1 MAKGIDPKFVH
12 YGIRKDDLA
21 MIEAICEAEGVDFD
35 WLSED
40 ILKAYH
46 AKKVDVIEMSDNETE
61 DIIRNAIQKN
71 TSINTIM
78 LIQRIKISNYKTY
91 LSLDL
96 DLTVDDDRPII
107 LIGGANGGGK
117 TTLFEAIS
125 GALYGLKIENKE
137 HFMELLNQGALN
149 TAKPEISLQITFVG
163 KVLGQQQKY
172 ILKRVYQLNPQ
183 GKPLESVSLN
193 MNGNMYVYGT
203 MTAPKDRVKAEQE
216 INKIIKANLPQELSQ
231 YFLFDAM
238 QSSEL
243 LKKNVF
249 AQTIRDNF
257 ENVLGFKKY
266 LQLKRAAEKLQQEW
280 AQQRLEAEKEAQEYN
295 ELCAQKDKLTADLNT
310 CIAEQDTKYKYLASV
325 EVEYKRAKD
334 GAQEASA
341 LNKKIQ
347 ELASKID
354 DIVKRAATYAED
366 LKAFV
371 DNIEIDLFLPK
382 LASNLAQEINNI
394 LHIKEQLQKENTG
407 AYPLETLKDVTNK
420 IITYLK
426 DLSLC
431 SESVDEEQVVSH
443 IVAIQNSTNKED
455 PFGYLDE
462 AEVTALSNLVKRT
475 GSNQFIA
482 LDRQRQELEIQLSTL
497 DNLRSQKQ
505 TLEQTQAGGNEYLI
519 QNYEAAQKQIE
530 KLKGQEATLKADIQ
544 RLEKR
549 IHQFDV
555 QIQQEPDIKFDTLV
569 KLKPLFEKIADS
581 LLKKKKAQIESEMQQ
596 QLNKLLVSYKGHV
609 AKVELSDSIE
619 QFNIKLYHTAGN
631 EISLNQ
637 LNAASKQI
645 FIQVLLKVLRNL
657 GDYNPPVMI
666 DTVMGVLDNESRD
679 ALMEEYFPQ
688 LAEQTILL
696 CTTSEIRTDSDYI
709 KLEPFISKTY
719 TLHRNVE
726 AQNTTVEDGYFGLTL
741 NQ

>member
-1 MAKGIDPKFVH
+1 
-12 YGIRKDDLA
+12 
-21 MIEAICEAEGVDFD
+21 
-35 WLSED
+35 
-40 ILKAYH
+40 
-46 AKKVDVIEMSDNETE
+46 
-61 DIIRNAIQKN
+61 
-71 TSINTIM
+71 M
-78 LIQRIKISNYKTY
+78 LIQRIKISNFKTY

-107 LIGGANGGGK
+107 LIGGSNGGGK

-125 GALYGLKIENKE
+125 GALYGLKIESKE
-137 HFMELLNQGALN
+137 HFMELLNQGAVN
-149 TAKPEISLQITFVG
+149 KVKPEISLQITFVG

-172 ILKRVYQLNPQ
+172 ILKRNYILNPQ
-183 GKPLESVSLN
+183 GRPLESVSLN

-203 MTAPKDRVKAEQE
+203 MTAPKERVRAEQE
-216 INKIIKANLPQELSQ
+216 ISKIIKANLPQELSQ

-249 AQTIRDNF
+249 QQTIRDNF

-280 AQQRLEAEKEAQEYN
+280 AEQRLEAEKEAKEYSS
-295 ELCAQKDKLTADLNT
+295 LCNQKEQLVIDLNASL
-310 CIAEQDTKYKYLASV
+310 AEQDRLYKYMSSV
-325 EVEYKRAKD
+325 EDEYQRAKE
-334 GAQEASA
+334 GAQQAANLS
-341 LNKKIQ
+341 KRIQDVDGKIRVIT
-347 ELASKID
+347 ED
-354 DIVKRAATYAED
+354 AANYAEN

-371 DNIEIDLFLPK
+371 DNIEINVFLPK
-382 LASNLAQEINNI
+382 LASNLSQEINNI
-394 LHIKEQLQKENTG
+394 LRVKEQLQKQSTG
-407 AYPLETLKDVTNK
+407 TYPIETLRDVTSK
-420 IITYLK
+420 IIDYLK
-426 DLSLC
+426 ELSLC
-431 SESVDEEQVVSH
+431 SQAVDEENVISH
-443 IVAIQNSTNKED
+443 IVAMQNTTNAKD
-455 PFGYLDE
+455 PYDYLNT
-462 AEVTALSNLVKRT
+462 AEVDALRELPKKGN
-475 GSNQFIA
+475 GNQFVSI
-482 LDRQRQELEIQLSTL
+482 DRKRQDMEIQLANL
-497 DNLRSQKQ
+497 DNLRTEKR
-505 TLEQTQAGGNEYLI
+505 TLEQTQAGGNGLLI
-519 QNYEAAQKQIE
+519 ANYEDAKRSVD
-530 KLKGQEATLKADIQ
+530 KLKTQEDSLKNEIQ

-555 QIQQEPDIKFDTLV
+555 QIQQEPDVKFDALV
-569 KLKPLFEKIADS
+569 KLRPFFDKVADN
-581 LLKKKKAQIESEMQQ
+581 LLKKKKTQIETEMQS
-596 QLNKLLVSYKGHV
+596 QLNRLLVSYKGHV
-609 AKVELSDSIE
+609 GRVELSDSME
-619 QFNIKLYHTAGN
+619 NFNIKLYHSAGN

-726 AQNTTVEDGYFGLTL
+726 EQNTTIDEGYFGIPL

>member
-1 MAKGIDPKFVH
+1 
-12 YGIRKDDLA
+12 
-21 MIEAICEAEGVDFD
+21 
-35 WLSED
+35 
-40 ILKAYH
+40 
-46 AKKVDVIEMSDNETE
+46 
-61 DIIRNAIQKN
+61 
-71 TSINTIM
+71 M

-519 QNYEAAQKQIE
+519 QNYEATQKQIE

>member
-1 MAKGIDPKFVH
+1 
-12 YGIRKDDLA
+12 
-21 MIEAICEAEGVDFD
+21 
-35 WLSED
+35 
-40 ILKAYH
+40 
-46 AKKVDVIEMSDNETE
+46 
-61 DIIRNAIQKN
+61 
-71 TSINTIM
+71 M
-78 LIQRIKISNYKTY
+78 LIQRIKISNFKTY

-96 DLTVDDDRPII
+96 DLTVDDNRPII
-107 LIGGANGGGK
+107 LIGGSNGGGK

-125 GALYGLKIENKE
+125 GALYGLKIDNKE
-137 HFMELLNQGALN
+137 HFMELLNQGAIN
-149 TAKPEISLQITFVG
+149 KVKPEISLQITFVG

-172 ILKRVYQLNPQ
+172 ILKRSYILNPQ
-183 GKPLESVSLN
+183 GRPLESVSLN

-203 MTAPKDRVKAEQE
+203 MTAPKERVRAEQE
-216 INKIIKANLPQELSQ
+216 ISKIIKANLPQELSQ

-249 AQTIRDNF
+249 QQTIRDNF

-280 AQQRLEAEKEAQEYN
+280 AEQRLEAEKEAKEYSS
-295 ELCAQKDKLTADLNT
+295 LCNQKEQLVIDLNA
-310 CIAEQDTKYKYLASV
+310 CLAEQDRLYKYMSSV
-325 EVEYKRAKD
+325 EDEYQRAKE
-334 GAQEASA
+334 GAQQAANLS
-341 LNKKIQ
+341 KRIQDVDGKIQ
-347 ELASKID
+347 AITEE
-354 DIVKRAATYAED
+354 AANYAEN

-371 DNIEIDLFLPK
+371 DNIEINVFLPK
-382 LASNLAQEINNI
+382 LASNLSQEINNI
-394 LHIKEQLQKENTG
+394 LRVKEQLQKQSTG
-407 AYPLETLKDVTNK
+407 AYPIETLRDVTSK
-420 IITYLK
+420 IIDYLK
-426 DLSLC
+426 ELSLC
-431 SESVDEEQVVSH
+431 SQAVDEENVISH
-443 IVAIQNSTNKED
+443 IVAMQNTTNAKD
-455 PFGYLDE
+455 PYDYLNT
-462 AEVTALSNLVKRT
+462 AEVDALRELPKKGN
-475 GSNQFIA
+475 GNQFVSI
-482 LDRQRQELEIQLSTL
+482 DRKRQDMEIQLANL
-497 DNLRSQKQ
+497 DNLRTEKR
-505 TLEQTQAGGNEYLI
+505 TLEQTQAGGNGLLI
-519 QNYEAAQKQIE
+519 ANYEDAKRSVD
-530 KLKGQEATLKADIQ
+530 KLKTQEDSLKNEIQ

-555 QIQQEPDIKFDTLV
+555 QIQQEPDVKFDTLV
-569 KLKPLFEKIADS
+569 KLRPFFDKVADN
-581 LLKKKKAQIESEMQQ
+581 LLKKKKAQIETEMQS
-596 QLNKLLVSYKGHV
+596 QLNRLLVSYKGHV
-609 AKVELSDSIE
+609 GRVELSDSME
-619 QFNIKLYHTAGN
+619 NFNIKLYHSAGN

-726 AQNTTVEDGYFGLTL
+726 EQNTTIDEGYFGIPL

>member
-1 MAKGIDPKFVH
+1 
-12 YGIRKDDLA
+12 
-21 MIEAICEAEGVDFD
+21 
-35 WLSED
+35 
-40 ILKAYH
+40 
-46 AKKVDVIEMSDNETE
+46 
-61 DIIRNAIQKN
+61 
-71 TSINTIM
+71 M

-249 AQTIRDNF
+249 AQAIRDNF

>member
-1 MAKGIDPKFVH
+1 
-12 YGIRKDDLA
+12 
-21 MIEAICEAEGVDFD
+21 
-35 WLSED
+35 
-40 ILKAYH
+40 
-46 AKKVDVIEMSDNETE
+46 
-61 DIIRNAIQKN
+61 
-71 TSINTIM
+71 M

-310 CIAEQDTKYKYLASV
+310 CIAEQDAKYKYLASV

-382 LASNLAQEINNI
+382 LAANLAQEINNI

>member
-1 MAKGIDPKFVH
+1 
-12 YGIRKDDLA
+12 
-21 MIEAICEAEGVDFD
+21 
-35 WLSED
+35 
-40 ILKAYH
+40 
-46 AKKVDVIEMSDNETE
+46 
-61 DIIRNAIQKN
+61 
-71 TSINTIM
+71 M

-505 TLEQTQAGGNEYLI
+505 NLEQTQAGGNEYLI

-530 KLKGQEATLKADIQ
+530 KLKSQEATLKADIQ

>member
-1 MAKGIDPKFVH
+1 
-12 YGIRKDDLA
+12 
-21 MIEAICEAEGVDFD
+21 
-35 WLSED
+35 
-40 ILKAYH
+40 
-46 AKKVDVIEMSDNETE
+46 
-61 DIIRNAIQKN
+61 
-71 TSINTIM
+71 M

-310 CIAEQDTKYKYLASV
+310 CIAEQDKKYKYLASV

-394 LHIKEQLQKENTG
+394 LHIKELLQKENTG

-420 IITYLK
+420 IISYLK

-482 LDRQRQELEIQLSTL
+482 LDRQRQEPEIQLSTL

-530 KLKGQEATLKADIQ
+530 KLKSQEATLKADIQ

>member
-1 MAKGIDPKFVH
+1 
-12 YGIRKDDLA
+12 
-21 MIEAICEAEGVDFD
+21 
-35 WLSED
+35 
-40 ILKAYH
+40 
-46 AKKVDVIEMSDNETE
+46 
-61 DIIRNAIQKN
+61 
-71 TSINTIM
+71 M

-530 KLKGQEATLKADIQ
+530 KLKSQEATLKADIQ

-637 LNAASKQI
+637 LNAASTLLSKEI
-645 FIQVLLKVLRNL
+645 F
-657 GDYNPPVMI
+657 P
-666 DTVMGVLDNESRD
+666 
-679 ALMEEYFPQ
+679 
-688 LAEQTILL
+688 
-696 CTTSEIRTDSDYI
+696 
-709 KLEPFISKTY
+709 
-719 TLHRNVE
+719 
-726 AQNTTVEDGYFGLTL
+726 
-741 NQ
+741 

>member
-1 MAKGIDPKFVH
+1 
-12 YGIRKDDLA
+12 
-21 MIEAICEAEGVDFD
+21 
-35 WLSED
+35 
-40 ILKAYH
+40 
-46 AKKVDVIEMSDNETE
+46 
-61 DIIRNAIQKN
+61 
-71 TSINTIM
+71 
-78 LIQRIKISNYKTY
+78 
-91 LSLDL
+91 
-96 DLTVDDDRPII
+96 
-107 LIGGANGGGK
+107 
-117 TTLFEAIS
+117 
-125 GALYGLKIENKE
+125 
-137 HFMELLNQGALN
+137 MELLNQGALN

-310 CIAEQDTKYKYLASV
+310 CIAEQDAKYKYLASV

-382 LASNLAQEINNI
+382 LAANLAQEINNI

-462 AEVTALSNLVKRT
+462 AEVTALSNLVKQT

-482 LDRQRQELEIQLSTL
+482 LDRQRQELEFQLSTL

>member
-1 MAKGIDPKFVH
+1 
-12 YGIRKDDLA
+12 
-21 MIEAICEAEGVDFD
+21 
-35 WLSED
+35 
-40 ILKAYH
+40 
-46 AKKVDVIEMSDNETE
+46 
-61 DIIRNAIQKN
+61 
-71 TSINTIM
+71 M

-354 DIVKRAATYAED
+354 DIVKCAATYAED

-530 KLKGQEATLKADIQ
+530 KLKSQEATLKADIQ

>member
-1 MAKGIDPKFVH
+1 
-12 YGIRKDDLA
+12 
-21 MIEAICEAEGVDFD
+21 
-35 WLSED
+35 
-40 ILKAYH
+40 
-46 AKKVDVIEMSDNETE
+46 
-61 DIIRNAIQKN
+61 
-71 TSINTIM
+71 M
-78 LIQRIKISNYKTY
+78 LIQRIKISNFKTY

-107 LIGGANGGGK
+107 LIGGSNGGGK

-125 GALYGLKIENKE
+125 GALYGLKIESKE
-137 HFMELLNQGALN
+137 HFMELLNQGAVN
-149 TAKPEISLQITFVG
+149 KVKPEISLQITFVG

-172 ILKRVYQLNPQ
+172 ILKRNYILNPQ
-183 GKPLESVSLN
+183 GRPLESVSLN

-203 MTAPKDRVKAEQE
+203 MTAPKERVRAEQE
-216 INKIIKANLPQELSQ
+216 ISKIIKANLPQELSQ

-249 AQTIRDNF
+249 QQTIRDNF

-280 AQQRLEAEKEAQEYN
+280 AEQRLEAEKEAKEYSS
-295 ELCAQKDKLTADLNT
+295 LCNQKEQLVIDLNASL
-310 CIAEQDTKYKYLASV
+310 AEQDRLYKYMSSV
-325 EVEYKRAKD
+325 EDEYQRAKE
-334 GAQEASA
+334 GAQQAANLS
-341 LNKKIQ
+341 KRIQDVDGKIRVIT
-347 ELASKID
+347 ED
-354 DIVKRAATYAED
+354 AANYAEN

-371 DNIEIDLFLPK
+371 DNIEINVFLPK
-382 LASNLAQEINNI
+382 LASNLSQEINNI
-394 LHIKEQLQKENTG
+394 LRVKEQLQKQSTG
-407 AYPLETLKDVTNK
+407 TYPIETLRDVTSK
-420 IITYLK
+420 IIDYLK
-426 DLSLC
+426 ELSLC
-431 SESVDEEQVVSH
+431 SQAVDEENVISH
-443 IVAIQNSTNKED
+443 IVAMQNTTNAKD
-455 PFGYLDE
+455 PYDYLNT
-462 AEVTALSNLVKRT
+462 AEVDALWELPKKGN
-475 GSNQFIA
+475 GNQFVSI
-482 LDRQRQELEIQLSTL
+482 DRKRQDMEIQLANL
-497 DNLRSQKQ
+497 DNLRTEKR
-505 TLEQTQAGGNEYLI
+505 TLEQTQAGGNGLLI
-519 QNYEAAQKQIE
+519 ANYEDAKRSVD
-530 KLKGQEATLKADIQ
+530 KLKTQEDSLKNEIQ

-555 QIQQEPDIKFDTLV
+555 QIQQEPDVKFDTLV
-569 KLKPLFEKIADS
+569 KLRPFFDKVADN
-581 LLKKKKAQIESEMQQ
+581 LLKKKKTQIETEMQS
-596 QLNKLLVSYKGHV
+596 QLNRLLVSYKGHV
-609 AKVELSDSIE
+609 GRVELSDSME
-619 QFNIKLYHTAGN
+619 NFNIKLYHSAGN

-726 AQNTTVEDGYFGLTL
+726 EQNTTIDEGYFGIPL

>member
-1 MAKGIDPKFVH
+1 
-12 YGIRKDDLA
+12 
-21 MIEAICEAEGVDFD
+21 
-35 WLSED
+35 
-40 ILKAYH
+40 
-46 AKKVDVIEMSDNETE
+46 
-61 DIIRNAIQKN
+61 
-71 TSINTIM
+71 M

-203 MTAPKDRVKAEQE
+203 MTTPKDRVKAEQE

-280 AQQRLEAEKEAQEYN
+280 VQQRLEAEKEAQEYN

-382 LASNLAQEINNI
+382 LAANLAQEINNI

>member
-1 MAKGIDPKFVH
+1 
-12 YGIRKDDLA
+12 
-21 MIEAICEAEGVDFD
+21 
-35 WLSED
+35 
-40 ILKAYH
+40 
-46 AKKVDVIEMSDNETE
+46 
-61 DIIRNAIQKN
+61 
-71 TSINTIM
+71 M

-125 GALYGLKIENKE
+125 GALYGLKFENKE

-310 CIAEQDTKYKYLASV
+310 CIAEQDAKYKYLASV

-407 AYPLETLKDVTNK
+407 AYPLETLKDVTSK

-455 PFGYLDE
+455 SFGYLDE

>member
-1 MAKGIDPKFVH
+1 
-12 YGIRKDDLA
+12 
-21 MIEAICEAEGVDFD
+21 
-35 WLSED
+35 
-40 ILKAYH
+40 
-46 AKKVDVIEMSDNETE
+46 
-61 DIIRNAIQKN
+61 
-71 TSINTIM
+71 M

-295 ELCAQKDKLTADLNT
+295 ELCAQNDKLTADLNT

-530 KLKGQEATLKADIQ
+530 KLKGQEAALKADIQ

>member
-1 MAKGIDPKFVH
+1 
-12 YGIRKDDLA
+12 
-21 MIEAICEAEGVDFD
+21 
-35 WLSED
+35 
-40 ILKAYH
+40 
-46 AKKVDVIEMSDNETE
+46 
-61 DIIRNAIQKN
+61 
-71 TSINTIM
+71 M

-280 AQQRLEAEKEAQEYN
+280 AQQRLEAEKGAEGYN
-295 ELCAQKDKLTADLNT
+295 ELCAQKAKLTADLNT

-530 KLKGQEATLKADIQ
+530 KLKSQEATLKADIQ

>member
-1 MAKGIDPKFVH
+1 
-12 YGIRKDDLA
+12 
-21 MIEAICEAEGVDFD
+21 
-35 WLSED
+35 
-40 ILKAYH
+40 
-46 AKKVDVIEMSDNETE
+46 
-61 DIIRNAIQKN
+61 
-71 TSINTIM
+71 M

-394 LHIKEQLQKENTG
+394 LHITEQLQKENPG

-462 AEVTALSNLVKRT
+462 TEVTALSNLVKRT

-609 AKVELSDSIE
+609 TKVELSDSIE

-709 KLEPFISKTY
+709 KLEPFISQTY

>member
-1 MAKGIDPKFVH
+1 
-12 YGIRKDDLA
+12 
-21 MIEAICEAEGVDFD
+21 
-35 WLSED
+35 
-40 ILKAYH
+40 
-46 AKKVDVIEMSDNETE
+46 
-61 DIIRNAIQKN
+61 
-71 TSINTIM
+71 M
-78 LIQRIKISNYKTY
+78 LIQRIKISNFKTY

-107 LIGGANGGGK
+107 LIGGSNGGGK

-125 GALYGLKIENKE
+125 GALYGLKIDNKE
-137 HFMELLNQGALN
+137 HFMELINQGAIN
-149 TAKPEISLQITFVG
+149 KVKPEISLQITFVG

-172 ILKRVYQLNPQ
+172 ILKRSYILNPQ
-183 GKPLESVSLN
+183 GHPLESVSLN

-203 MTAPKDRVKAEQE
+203 MTAPKERVRAEQE
-216 INKIIKANLPQELSQ
+216 ISKIIKANLPQELSQ

-249 AQTIRDNF
+249 QQTIRDNF

-280 AQQRLEAEKEAQEYN
+280 AEQRLEAEKEAKEYSS
-295 ELCAQKDKLTADLNT
+295 LCNQKEQLVIDLNA
-310 CIAEQDTKYKYLASV
+310 CLAEQDRLYKYMSSV
-325 EVEYKRAKD
+325 EDEYQRAKE
-334 GAQEASA
+334 GAQQAANLSKRIQDVDGKIRAITEEAA
-341 LNKKIQ
+341 N
-347 ELASKID
+347 
-354 DIVKRAATYAED
+354 YAEN
-366 LKAFV
+366 LKTFV
-371 DNIEIDLFLPK
+371 DNIEINVFLPK
-382 LASNLAQEINNI
+382 LASNLSQEINNI
-394 LHIKEQLQKENTG
+394 LRVKEQLQKQSTS
-407 AYPLETLKDVTNK
+407 AYPIETLRDVTLK
-420 IITYLK
+420 IIDYLK
-426 DLSLC
+426 ELSLC
-431 SESVDEEQVVSH
+431 SQAVDEENVISH
-443 IVAIQNSTNKED
+443 IVAMQNTTNAKD
-455 PFGYLDE
+455 PYDYLNTV
-462 AEVTALSNLVKRT
+462 EVDALRELPKKGN
-475 GSNQFIA
+475 GNQFVSI
-482 LDRQRQELEIQLSTL
+482 DRKRQDMEIQLANL
-497 DNLRSQKQ
+497 DNLRTEKR
-505 TLEQTQAGGNEYLI
+505 TLEQTQAGGNGLLI
-519 QNYEAAQKQIE
+519 ANYEDAKRSVD
-530 KLKGQEATLKADIQ
+530 KLKTQEDSLKNEIQ

-555 QIQQEPDIKFDTLV
+555 QIQQEPDVKFDTLV
-569 KLKPLFEKIADS
+569 KLRPFFDKVADN
-581 LLKKKKAQIESEMQQ
+581 LLKKKKAQIETEMQS
-596 QLNKLLVSYKGHV
+596 QLNRLLVSYKGHV
-609 AKVELSDSIE
+609 GRVELSDSME
-619 QFNIKLYHTAGN
+619 NFNIKLYHSAGN

-726 AQNTTVEDGYFGLTL
+726 EQNTTIDEGYFGIPL

>member
-1 MAKGIDPKFVH
+1 
-12 YGIRKDDLA
+12 
-21 MIEAICEAEGVDFD
+21 
-35 WLSED
+35 
-40 ILKAYH
+40 
-46 AKKVDVIEMSDNETE
+46 
-61 DIIRNAIQKN
+61 
-71 TSINTIM
+71 M

-347 ELASKID
+347 ELAGKID

-455 PFGYLDE
+455 PFGFLDE
-462 AEVTALSNLVKRT
+462 AEVAALSNLVKRT

-569 KLKPLFEKIADS
+569 KLKPLFEKIADR

-596 QLNKLLVSYKGHV
+596 QLNKLLVSYKGHI

>member
-1 MAKGIDPKFVH
+1 
-12 YGIRKDDLA
+12 
-21 MIEAICEAEGVDFD
+21 
-35 WLSED
+35 
-40 ILKAYH
+40 
-46 AKKVDVIEMSDNETE
+46 
-61 DIIRNAIQKN
+61 
-71 TSINTIM
+71 M

-407 AYPLETLKDVTNK
+407 AYPLETLKDVTSK

-709 KLEPFISKTY
+709 KLEPFTSKTY

-726 AQNTTVEDGYFGLTL
+726 AQNTTVEEGYFGLTL

>member
-1 MAKGIDPKFVH
+1 
-12 YGIRKDDLA
+12 
-21 MIEAICEAEGVDFD
+21 
-35 WLSED
+35 
-40 ILKAYH
+40 
-46 AKKVDVIEMSDNETE
+46 
-61 DIIRNAIQKN
+61 
-71 TSINTIM
+71 M

-96 DLTVDDDRPII
+96 DLTVDDDRSII

-609 AKVELSDSIE
+609 ARVELSDSIE

>member
-1 MAKGIDPKFVH
+1 
-12 YGIRKDDLA
+12 
-21 MIEAICEAEGVDFD
+21 
-35 WLSED
+35 
-40 ILKAYH
+40 
-46 AKKVDVIEMSDNETE
+46 
-61 DIIRNAIQKN
+61 
-71 TSINTIM
+71 M

-203 MTAPKDRVKAEQE
+203 MTTPKDRVKAEQE

-310 CIAEQDTKYKYLASV
+310 CIAEQDAKYKYLASV

-382 LASNLAQEINNI
+382 LAANLAQEINNI

-657 GDYNPPVMI
+657 ENLIYNY
-666 DTVMGVLDNESRD
+666 L
-679 ALMEEYFPQ
+679 
-688 LAEQTILL
+688 TI
-696 CTTSEIRTDSDYI
+696 CR
-709 KLEPFISKTY
+709 
-719 TLHRNVE
+719 
-726 AQNTTVEDGYFGLTL
+726 
-741 NQ
+741 

>member
-1 MAKGIDPKFVH
+1 
-12 YGIRKDDLA
+12 
-21 MIEAICEAEGVDFD
+21 
-35 WLSED
+35 
-40 ILKAYH
+40 
-46 AKKVDVIEMSDNETE
+46 
-61 DIIRNAIQKN
+61 
-71 TSINTIM
+71 M

-482 LDRQRQELEIQLSTL
+482 LDRQRQELEFQLSTL

-619 QFNIKLYHTAGN
+619 RFNIKLYHTAGN

-726 AQNTTVEDGYFGLTL
+726 AQNTTVENGYFGLTL

>member
-1 MAKGIDPKFVH
+1 
-12 YGIRKDDLA
+12 
-21 MIEAICEAEGVDFD
+21 
-35 WLSED
+35 
-40 ILKAYH
+40 
-46 AKKVDVIEMSDNETE
+46 
-61 DIIRNAIQKN
+61 
-71 TSINTIM
+71 M
-78 LIQRIKISNYKTY
+78 LIQRIKISNFKTY

-107 LIGGANGGGK
+107 LIGGSNGGGK

-125 GALYGLKIENKE
+125 GALYGLKIESKE
-137 HFMELLNQGALN
+137 HFMELLNQGAVN
-149 TAKPEISLQITFVG
+149 KVKPEISLQITFVG

-172 ILKRVYQLNPQ
+172 ILKRNYILNPQ
-183 GKPLESVSLN
+183 GRPLESVSLN

-203 MTAPKDRVKAEQE
+203 MTAPKERVRAEQE
-216 INKIIKANLPQELSQ
+216 ISKIIKANLPQELSQ

-249 AQTIRDNF
+249 QQTIRDNF

-280 AQQRLEAEKEAQEYN
+280 AEQRLEAEKEAKEYSS
-295 ELCAQKDKLTADLNT
+295 LCNQKEQLVIDLNASL
-310 CIAEQDTKYKYLASV
+310 AEQDRLYKYMSSV
-325 EVEYKRAKD
+325 EDEYQRAKE
-334 GAQEASA
+334 GAQQAANLS
-341 LNKKIQ
+341 KRIQDVDGKIRVIT
-347 ELASKID
+347 ED
-354 DIVKRAATYAED
+354 AANYAEN

-371 DNIEIDLFLPK
+371 DNIEINVFLPK
-382 LASNLAQEINNI
+382 LASNLSREINNI
-394 LHIKEQLQKENTG
+394 LRVKEQLQKQSTG
-407 AYPLETLKDVTNK
+407 TYPIETLRDVTSK
-420 IITYLK
+420 IIDYLK
-426 DLSLC
+426 ELSLC
-431 SESVDEEQVVSH
+431 SQAVDEENVISH
-443 IVAIQNSTNKED
+443 IVAMQNTTNAKD
-455 PFGYLDE
+455 PYDYLNT
-462 AEVTALSNLVKRT
+462 AEVDALRELPKKGN
-475 GSNQFIA
+475 GNQFVSI
-482 LDRQRQELEIQLSTL
+482 DRKRQDMEIQLANL
-497 DNLRSQKQ
+497 DNLRTEKR
-505 TLEQTQAGGNEYLI
+505 TLEQTQAGGNGLLI
-519 QNYEAAQKQIE
+519 ANYEDAKRSVD
-530 KLKGQEATLKADIQ
+530 KLKTQEDSLKNEIQ

-555 QIQQEPDIKFDTLV
+555 QIQQEPDVKFDTLV
-569 KLKPLFEKIADS
+569 KLRPFFDKVADN
-581 LLKKKKAQIESEMQQ
+581 LLKKKKTQIETEMQS
-596 QLNKLLVSYKGHV
+596 QLNRLLVSYKGHV
-609 AKVELSDSIE
+609 GRVELSDSME
-619 QFNIKLYHTAGN
+619 NFNIKLYHSAGN

-726 AQNTTVEDGYFGLTL
+726 EQNTTIDEGYFGIPL

>member
-1 MAKGIDPKFVH
+1 
-12 YGIRKDDLA
+12 
-21 MIEAICEAEGVDFD
+21 
-35 WLSED
+35 
-40 ILKAYH
+40 
-46 AKKVDVIEMSDNETE
+46 
-61 DIIRNAIQKN
+61 
-71 TSINTIM
+71 M

-203 MTAPKDRVKAEQE
+203 MTTPKDRVKAEQE

-382 LASNLAQEINNI
+382 LAANLAQEINNI

-475 GSNQFIA
+475 SSNQFIA

-581 LLKKKKAQIESEMQQ
+581 LLKKKKAQIENEMQQ

-619 QFNIKLYHTAGN
+619 QFNIRLYHTAGN

>member
-1 MAKGIDPKFVH
+1 
-12 YGIRKDDLA
+12 
-21 MIEAICEAEGVDFD
+21 
-35 WLSED
+35 
-40 ILKAYH
+40 
-46 AKKVDVIEMSDNETE
+46 
-61 DIIRNAIQKN
+61 
-71 TSINTIM
+71 M
-78 LIQRIKISNYKTY
+78 LIQRIKISNFKTY

-107 LIGGANGGGK
+107 LIGGSNGGGK

-125 GALYGLKIENKE
+125 GALYGLKIESKE
-137 HFMELLNQGALN
+137 HFMELLNQGAVN
-149 TAKPEISLQITFVG
+149 KVKPEISLQITFVG

-172 ILKRVYQLNPQ
+172 ILKRNYILNPQ
-183 GKPLESVSLN
+183 GRPLESVSLN

-203 MTAPKDRVKAEQE
+203 MTAPKERVRTEQE
-216 INKIIKANLPQELSQ
+216 ISKIIKANLPQELSQ

-249 AQTIRDNF
+249 QQTIRDNF

-280 AQQRLEAEKEAQEYN
+280 AEQRLEAEKEAKEYSS
-295 ELCAQKDKLTADLNT
+295 LCNQKEQLVIDLNASL
-310 CIAEQDTKYKYLASV
+310 AEQDRLYKYMSSV
-325 EVEYKRAKD
+325 EDEYQRAKE
-334 GAQEASA
+334 GAQQAANLS
-341 LNKKIQ
+341 KRIQDVDGKIRVIT
-347 ELASKID
+347 ED
-354 DIVKRAATYAED
+354 AANYAEN

-371 DNIEIDLFLPK
+371 DNIEINVFLPK
-382 LASNLAQEINNI
+382 LASNLSQEINNI
-394 LHIKEQLQKENTG
+394 LRVKEQLQKQSTG
-407 AYPLETLKDVTNK
+407 TYPIETLRDVTSK
-420 IITYLK
+420 IIDYLK
-426 DLSLC
+426 ELSLC
-431 SESVDEEQVVSH
+431 SQAVDEENVISH
-443 IVAIQNSTNKED
+443 IVAMQNTTNAKD
-455 PFGYLDE
+455 PYDYLNT
-462 AEVTALSNLVKRT
+462 AEVDALRELPKKGN
-475 GSNQFIA
+475 GNQFVSI
-482 LDRQRQELEIQLSTL
+482 DRKRQDMEIQLANL
-497 DNLRSQKQ
+497 DNLRTEKR
-505 TLEQTQAGGNEYLI
+505 TLEQTQAGGNGLLI
-519 QNYEAAQKQIE
+519 ANYEDAKRSVD
-530 KLKGQEATLKADIQ
+530 KLKTQEDSLKNEIQ

-555 QIQQEPDIKFDTLV
+555 QIQQEPDVKFDTLV
-569 KLKPLFEKIADS
+569 KLRPFFDKVADN
-581 LLKKKKAQIESEMQQ
+581 LLKKKKTQIETEMQS
-596 QLNKLLVSYKGHV
+596 QLNRLLVSYKGHV
-609 AKVELSDSIE
+609 GRVELSDSME
-619 QFNIKLYHTAGN
+619 NFNIKLYHSAGN

-726 AQNTTVEDGYFGLTL
+726 EQNTTIDEGYFGIPL

>member
-1 MAKGIDPKFVH
+1 
-12 YGIRKDDLA
+12 
-21 MIEAICEAEGVDFD
+21 
-35 WLSED
+35 
-40 ILKAYH
+40 
-46 AKKVDVIEMSDNETE
+46 
-61 DIIRNAIQKN
+61 
-71 TSINTIM
+71 M

-462 AEVTALSNLVKRT
+462 SEVTALSNLVKRT

-581 LLKKKKAQIESEMQQ
+581 LLKKKKAQIENEMQQ